1 MKSFSDILQSLD
13 SIDNIQQL
21 TLRNENGEVAAE
33 IINKAGS
40 QGSLKVYNHLY
51 KIFGSISVEAAAEGI
66 KLFAEHTQDSID
78 NPGKH
83 PNIDR
88 LLKIVETKQ
97 PLNVE
102 IFKN

>member
-13 SIDNIQQL
+13 SIDGIQQL
-21 TLRNENGEVAAE
+21 TLRSENGEVAAE
-33 IINKAGS
+33 ILNKAGS

-51 KIFGSISVEAAAEGI
+51 KTFGSISVEAATEGV

-88 LLKIVETKQ
+88 LLNIIETKQ
-97 PLNVE
+97 PLSVE
-102 IFKN
+102 VVKG